1 MKSKLQSKPAFIRK
15 ENLMKPKISNA
26 RKTIIP
32 ETRIFWQNLRY
43 LQAVHGVTDITLSKA
58 LARGCSTSSKY
69 RQSPEETSLRDV
81 YNAALYFG
89 VDPAALLK
97 PMVVTSEIEPIRL
110 DNYDEEGD

>member
-1 MKSKLQSKPAFIRK
+1 
-15 ENLMKPKISNA
+15 MKPKISNA

-32 ETRIFWQNLRY
+32 ETRIFWQNLQY

-58 LARGCSTSSKY
+58 LARGRSTIYKY
-69 RQSPEETSLRDV
+69 RQRPEETSLRDV

-89 VDPAALLK
+89 VDPAALLR
-97 PMVVTSEIEPIRL
+97 PMVVTSEIEPIRM